1 MTAAADSV
9 LAGAAALASACVGLD
24 GVRAMF
30 STSLDAL
37 ISRDRR
43 DTPLPTRCVL
53 VLDDDEGGRD
63 SMRLLLAP
71 LGVDVLTAATPAEAR
86 AVIRSRRPAAIVAD
100 YYLRGETSVALL
112 RERPAY
118 ARAVLVTGAVDLGA
132 LASIARGC
140 CADLR
145 ERPITLE
152 AQDALCALVASYL
165 PPEMP

>member
-1 MTAAADSV
+1 MATPDAV
-9 LAGAAALASACVGLD
+9 LAGCAAVVSACAALDS
-24 GVRAMF
+24 VRARL
-30 STSLDAL
+30 SLSLDAL
-37 ISRDRR
+37 IARDRR
-43 DTPLPTRCVL
+43 DTPLPARCVL
-53 VLDDDEGGRD
+53 VLDDEEVARD

-112 RERPAY
+112 RERPAF

-145 ERPITLE
+145 ERPITIE

-165 PPEMP
+165 PPEAP

>member
-1 MTAAADSV
+1 MTTPDAV
-9 LAGAAALASACVGLD
+9 LAGCAAVVSACAALDS
-24 GVRAMF
+24 VRARL
-30 STSLDAL
+30 SLSLDAL
-37 ISRDRR
+37 IARDRR

-53 VLDDDEGGRD
+53 VLDDEEGARD

-100 YYLRGETSVALL
+100 YRGETSVALL

-118 ARAVLVTGAVDLGA
+118 ARAVLVTGAVDLNA

-145 ERPITLE
+145 ERPITIE

>member
-1 MTAAADSV
+1 MPATDDV
-9 LAGAAALASACVGLD
+9 LAGCAAVVSACAALDS
-24 GVRAMF
+24 VRARL
-30 STSLDAL
+30 SLSLDAL
-37 ISRDRR
+37 IARDRR

-53 VLDDDEGGRD
+53 VLDDEEGARD

-145 ERPITLE
+145 ERPITIE
-152 AQDALCALVASYL
+152 AQDALCALVRSYL
-165 PPEMP
+165 PPEAP

>member
-1 MTAAADSV
+1 MTTPDAGLAGCAAVVSACAALDSV
-9 LAGAAALASACVGLD
+9 
-24 GVRAMF
+24 RARL
-30 STSLDAL
+30 SLSLDAL
-37 ISRDRR
+37 IARDRR
-43 DTPLPTRCVL
+43 DTPLPARCVL
-53 VLDDDEGGRD
+53 VLDDEEVARD

-152 AQDALCALVASYL
+152 AQDALCDLVRSYL
-165 PPEMP
+165 PPEAP